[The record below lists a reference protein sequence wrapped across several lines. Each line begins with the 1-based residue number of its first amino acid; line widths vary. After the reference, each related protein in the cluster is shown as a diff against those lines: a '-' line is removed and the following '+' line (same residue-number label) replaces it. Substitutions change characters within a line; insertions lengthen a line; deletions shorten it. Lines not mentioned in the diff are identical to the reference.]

1 MNYNI
6 TTDIN
11 KIKKALENMKTKD
24 NESTINYLLKSLD
37 KISDEELKIKL
48 NQLNISEENIEQ
60 YLSDL
65 IRKYLN
71 HEEKTDKFIN
81 INEFFCYGRT
91 KNTIHM
97 HIIPKDLRGLKKEI
111 GDELFYYY
119 YKEQLEDFL
128 SRIQVLFSEDTTINS
143 LFAVSPIFFN
153 PNISS
158 IHESLGF
165 DKLTEIDLNN
175 KKDKMSIEQKKSFL
189 NMFNKNG
196 KNRKVYYTNMTRE
209 KLLGMKY
216 SQITEKKSHSKFR

>member
-1 MNYNI
+1 MERKNI
-6 TTDIN
+6 KRT
-11 KIKKALENMKTKD
+11 LENMKTKE
-24 NESTINYLLKSLD
+24 NESAINHLLKSLD
-37 KISDEELKIKL
+37 EISDEELKTKL

-65 IRKYLN
+65 IRKSLIQ
-71 HEEKTDKFIN
+71 EDLSDKFIN
-81 INEFFCYGRT
+81 INELFCYGRT

-97 HIIPKDLRGLKKEI
+97 HIIPKDLRGFKKEI
-111 GDELFYYY
+111 GDKLFYYY

-128 SRIQVLFSEDTTINS
+128 SRMQIIFSEDTTINS

-175 KKDKMSIEQKKSFL
+175 KKDKMSIEQKLLFL

-196 KNRKVYYTNMTRE
+196 KNRKVYYTNITRE